1 MLIDD
6 LTLVKTLGKGAFG
19 EVYLTTKHGTT
30 EKFATKKIDKKFAA
44 NPRAKKYIDNEIDI
58 LKHIDHKNIVKL
70 IDVKETNQHYYLVT
84 EYCNG
89 KSLANCL
96 ELYQDKYNKPFT
108 EEIVQYL
115 MKQIVSAIRY
125 LHQKTIL
132 HRDLKLDNILVNF
145 DDEKDRKSLNMLKSQ
160 VKIIDFGFARYLEKE
175 KLAYSTL
182 GSPVNMDPG
191 ILKKLNKVEH
201 SNEYGYDE
209 KADIW
214 SLGTLCY
221 EMLVGRNVFDAESM
235 KDLLNKVNK
244 GDYLLPSNI
253 SKEAISFING
263 MLQYDSKKR
272 LSADKLYRHRFL
284 NKSYDQLNKID
295 LSQIKGKV
303 RGGKIRINTKLNQS
317 IWDVFGDGTC
327 SVILEDYN
335 SEDFVDP
342 KPTEEENTNNNN
354 NNDPRNDTNE
364 NRELGKKIIIRRE
377 PTIQEKLSENALKQE
392 FMNVFEMVNE
402 DFIFIA
408 PKLIP
413 IIPGDDPD
421 AIKKIIPK
429 ISLK

>member
-6 LTLVKTLGKGAFG
+6 LTLQKTLGKGAFG
-19 EVYLTTKHGTT
+19 EVYLTTKQGTK

-70 IDVKETNQHYYLVT
+70 IDVKETSQHYYLVT

-125 LHQKTIL
+125 LHKNTIL

-145 DDEKDRKSLNMLKSQ
+145 EDEKDRKSLNMLKSQ
-160 VKIIDFGFARYLEKE
+160 VKLIDFGFARYLQKE
-175 KLAYSTL
+175 NLAYSTL

-244 GDYLLPSNI
+244 GDYLLPTNI
-253 SKEAISFING
+253 SKEAVSFING

-272 LSADKLYRHRFL
+272 LSAEKLYRHKFL
-284 NKSYDQLNKID
+284 NKRYDQLNKID

-303 RGGKIRINTKLNQS
+303 RGGKMRINTKLNQS

-335 SEDFVDP
+335 SEDFIE
-342 KPTEEENTNNNN
+342 PTENEEEKDTKNNGQNKPSNETNG
-354 NNDPRNDTNE
+354 PSQ
-364 NRELGKKIIIRRE
+364 NRIFIRRE
-377 PTIQEKLSENALKQE
+377 PTKQDKLSEKALEQE
-392 FMNVFEMVNE
+392 FMNVFEMVND

-421 AIKKIIPK
+421 AIKKITDDNF
-429 ISLK
+429 